1 MIKRSISLYGHQ
13 TSVAL
18 EPEFWAVID
27 SVVAESGQSF
37 ASFIRRRDDER
48 MEGGPSRNLASH
60 LRVWC
65 LHHAHAGDA
74 GAQEI
79 GSSSAAVSTTF
90 E

>member
-27 SVVAESGQSF
+27 SVVTEGGQSF
-37 ASFIRRRDDER
+37 ASFIRQRDDER

-65 LHHAHAGDA
+65 LQHARAQNNSDA
-74 GAQEI
+74 PLA
-79 GSSSAAVSTTF
+79 
-90 E
+90 

>member
-1 MIKRSISLYGHQ
+1 MKKRSISLYGHQ

-27 SVVAESGQSF
+27 SAIREADQSF
-37 ASFIRRRDDER
+37 ASFIRARDDER
-48 MEGGPSRNLASH
+48 VEGGVSQNLASY

-65 LHHAHAGDA
+65 LQTVAK
-74 GAQEI
+74 QTP
-79 GSSSAAVSTTF
+79 SAPS